1 MVSKRLATA
10 VLVTG
15 ALHSGIASAL
25 GVGELSLESALNQPF
40 RAEIPLRDVGEL
52 DVEQIRIALAD
63 ASAFEN
69 AGVERSQFLSALQ
82 FHVELQ
88 RGGRGRII
96 VTTEKAVQE
105 PYLDFI
111 VEVRWPNGKMNREY
125 TVLLDLPVF
134 APTSSASSVSVGSAS
149 KVTKPTPLAEPSQ
162 REQGG
167 SIGIA
172 SREAPQVRDVAQ
184 QQMLPKSKDATE
196 YRVQHH
202 DTMWKISQ
210 KLRPSAYVTTQQT
223 MLALLKKNPK
233 AFVGGN
239 VNRIKSGYVLRIP
252 SEAEVQ
258 EINQSQAVNEIRAQ
272 AREWRGEKVKRS
284 APDKKA
290 PAETKTTMASAS
302 APQLDATDKSGRS
315 PVAAQDQAVKF
326 SVGSAGSDASAS
338 NDVEALRQ
346 KVREEQENLDKTLL
360 ENESMQTRVVEMEKQ
375 IRTLQSLITLKNSQL
390 AALQGGVAG
399 VDAVPVPNQSADMN
413 VQSDDASI
421 ATSPESEAPSSE
433 ANSAMVADTNLAADK
448 GAAEIANSSVEAAAE
463 PIAENKPESAAV
475 TPDTMAAT
483 AQEWFTNGL
492 VKYIGLGLAV
502 LALLVLIIR
511 RKTAHSDEEADLAAF
526 EASLAAGAATEG
538 DVFAAEPEA
547 LDFDIGNTDATELND
562 EQEPTFSAND
572 FDFDDIDVES
582 ADVDGAGI
590 ETKVEVAEEL
600 ESDIDLF
607 AAESDD
613 SEAVQ
618 PQTGDIVAEADIYV
632 AYGRYDQAAS
642 LLKTAISQDPDNA
655 DLQVKLA
662 DIYVDTRDRESFIE
676 AYTGLQS
683 LGDVAAI
690 ARVKESMSAID
701 GVSDWLDAE
710 DDKPAVNTVD
720 LELDGDFDLG
730 DDLDFE
736 LDDDSPFA
744 EGVNAD
750 IADSASNSLND
761 NALESLDATILTGE
775 PSESTGSGAEEES
788 EGQGLSSLELGAD
801 FGESESDAE
810 VDDVQSLRS
819 AEADTLA
826 SLDVD
831 LADLDFD
838 FDDDSL
844 PMIEAGSDDEPS
856 AEAGSLPESDLA
868 LDEAPLSIVTSDSVT
883 PLDVSADAG
892 DELDFEFGDLQDS
905 ELDTG
910 LSGAAADP
918 AELSNLATIGDDS
931 DEELDLD
938 FSSFDS
944 SSPEFRENNAE
955 IDTGVSAVEADNVDV
970 SNDRPSVGDQAFLAE
985 RAGDVPDGEQD
996 DGNAEV
1002 VSADEGL
1009 RSTAPLSNDL
1019 AGELSL
1025 DDLDFDL
1032 GDELDPA
1039 EHDTAEIDQS
1049 ELDVDLSDF
1058 DMPAIPVTSTPFTEL
1073 SSSVGEARAT
1083 EASALDD
1090 AFFVEGDDIESTPP
1104 LNPLSDGEAIAVED
1118 LVFDEF
1124 DAGEGDENFDNL
1136 LDDESVATKLDLA
1149 RAYVDM
1155 GDSEGAKEML
1165 EEVLIEGDIQQQ
1177 SDAQALLDLIG

>member
-134 APTSSASSVSVGSAS
+134 APTSSASSVSVASAS

-360 ENESMQTRVVEMEKQ
+360 ENEAMQTRVVEMEKQ

-448 GAAEIANSSVEAAAE
+448 GVAEIANSSVEAAAE
-463 PIAENKPESAAV
+463 PIAEIKPESAAV

-483 AQEWFTNGL
+483 AQEWFSNGL

-662 DIYVDTRDRESFIE
+662 DIYLDTRDRESFIE

-720 LELDGDFDLG
+720 LELDGDFD
-730 DDLDFE
+730 
-736 LDDDSPFA
+736 
-744 EGVNAD
+744 
-750 IADSASNSLND
+750 
-761 NALESLDATILTGE
+761 
-775 PSESTGSGAEEES
+775 
-788 EGQGLSSLELGAD
+788 
-801 FGESESDAE
+801 
-810 VDDVQSLRS
+810 
-819 AEADTLA
+819 
-826 SLDVD
+826 
-831 LADLDFD
+831 
-838 FDDDSL
+838 
-844 PMIEAGSDDEPS
+844 
-856 AEAGSLPESDLA
+856 
-868 LDEAPLSIVTSDSVT
+868 
-883 PLDVSADAG
+883 
-892 DELDFEFGDLQDS
+892 
-905 ELDTG
+905 
-910 LSGAAADP
+910 
-918 AELSNLATIGDDS
+918 
-931 DEELDLD
+931 
-938 FSSFDS
+938 
-944 SSPEFRENNAE
+944 
-955 IDTGVSAVEADNVDV
+955 
-970 SNDRPSVGDQAFLAE
+970 
-985 RAGDVPDGEQD
+985 
-996 DGNAEV
+996 
-1002 VSADEGL
+1002 
-1009 RSTAPLSNDL
+1009 
-1019 AGELSL
+1019 
-1025 DDLDFDL
+1025 
-1032 GDELDPA
+1032 
-1039 EHDTAEIDQS
+1039 
-1049 ELDVDLSDF
+1049 
-1058 DMPAIPVTSTPFTEL
+1058 
-1073 SSSVGEARAT
+1073 
-1083 EASALDD
+1083 
-1090 AFFVEGDDIESTPP
+1090 
-1104 LNPLSDGEAIAVED
+1104 
-1118 LVFDEF
+1118 
-1124 DAGEGDENFDNL
+1124 
-1136 LDDESVATKLDLA
+1136 
-1149 RAYVDM
+1149 
-1155 GDSEGAKEML
+1155 
-1165 EEVLIEGDIQQQ
+1165 
-1177 SDAQALLDLIG
+1177 